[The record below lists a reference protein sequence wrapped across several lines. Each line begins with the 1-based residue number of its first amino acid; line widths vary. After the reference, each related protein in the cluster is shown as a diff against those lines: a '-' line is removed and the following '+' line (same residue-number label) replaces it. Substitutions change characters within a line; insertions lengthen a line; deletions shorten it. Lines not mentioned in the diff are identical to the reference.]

1 MLLVQCLATAALS
14 QNRLLHEWFHSTNY
28 VYGTEIQT
36 RKGFDGI
43 DKITVQQFFVVVSYN
58 SMGFN
63 SYIRSAKLGHQIMPI
78 RPMLIFSRCALK
90 LLSNSRNE

>member
-43 DKITVQQFFVVVSYN
+43 DKITVQQFFVVVSCN

-63 SYIRSAKLGHQIMPI
+63 FYKNVFVLQNWAIKLCQSGQ
-78 RPMLIFSRCALK
+78 C
-90 LLSNSRNE
+90 

>member
-58 SMGFN
+58 SMALIL
-63 SYIRSAKLGHQIMPI
+63 IRT
-78 RPMLIFSRCALK
+78 FSFCKIGPLNYA
-90 LLSNSRNE
+90 NPANADF

>member
-1 MLLVQCLATAALS
+1 MLNCLS
-14 QNRLLHEWFHSTNY
+14 NVYSIFWLLHCLKIACMSGFTTNY
-28 VYGTEIQT
+28 VYGTQIQT

-63 SYIRSAKLGHQIMPI
+63 SYKNVFVLQNWAIKLCQSGQ
-78 RPMLIFSRCALK
+78 C
-90 LLSNSRNE
+90 